1 MHKVAVLAMLADLS
15 FCVSDKAL
23 FSRSYLDI
31 SVHFIYNN

>member
-15 FCVSDKAL
+15 FCVSVKAL
-23 FSRSYLDI
+23 FSRTYLDI